1 MLSNNSSDKILCPHS
16 MEPDPGLSRQQQHKQ
31 VALREAI
38 TVNNNKTKESKRRK
52 KLPVTSVL
60 GVDNPQLIKLQ
71 GTNKTATTA
80 ADTTMKK

>member
-1 MLSNNSSDKILCPHS
+1 
-16 MEPDPGLSRQQQHKQ
+16 MEPDSGLSRQQHHKQ

-38 TVNNNKTKESKRRK
+38 TVNNNNKTKETKRSK
-52 KLPVTSVL
+52 KLLAANVL

>member
-1 MLSNNSSDKILCPHS
+1 

-38 TVNNNKTKESKRRK
+38 TVNNNKTKESKRSK
-52 KLPVTSVL
+52 KLPATSVL